1 MNSEQSQ
8 RAVRLTTRLRATILV
23 LGTAVSVLLSAISI
37 VAPTAQA
44 ATTPILATLPQV
56 LTPDQLRAAQFRGQ
70 HSASAALRVEIVMN
84 PNNADEMATLMNELY
99 DPSSPLYHH
108 WLATG
113 EFDRLF
119 GPTAAQRAAL
129 DRYLRSMGLNPVGS
143 PSAFLLDYVGTT
155 AAVERAFHTQI
166 NNYMLHG
173 AAIYANA
180 TAPQIPYDLSGS
192 IGGIIGLDSIT
203 HIHSYVQPRAG
214 GVTAHA
220 YGAAPG
226 GTGLSPQQI
235 RAIYDANRVYPHT
248 NGNGIT
254 VGVFELSNWKLSD
267 VQEYEHQF
275 GLYDTPIHSLYVDGG
290 PTDHKGALEVVL
302 DIDLFLALAP
312 GVRQMMV
319 YNGPN
324 TTQGYVD
331 ELATIARLNQVA
343 VLSLS
348 WGGCE
353 SDTPAAQLSGEKI
366 YLKQLAM
373 QGISVVTAAGDSG
386 AFDCEYLYQTSPKN
400 TPKYANAIEVD
411 DPSNNPYV
419 TAAGGT
425 SFFQSFTP
433 GSSTDIS
440 YPTGKEYAWNTINNC
455 TASNFYYNGTN
466 QGHCPFGAGGGGN
479 SRDYIRPWYQYGPGT
494 FSSGSQSGSYCHA
507 SVGVY
512 CRALPDV
519 SINADPVSGYGVYCT
534 DPGDTKDCPSST
546 STANG
551 WQAVGGTS
559 TAAPLWAA
567 IITLG
572 VKWHHHRLGWMN
584 PQLYNMMR
592 LPDGYTRYFHDIAHP
607 LQITWDNKSY
617 TVGTNGHFSVT
628 PGYDMVTGIG
638 TPDIY
643 WDVVGF

>member
-1 MNSEQSQ
+1 MNSEQSHDA
-8 RAVRLTTRLRATILV
+8 RRLTTRLRATILV
-23 LGTAVSVLLSAISI
+23 LGAAMSVLLSAIGI

-44 ATTPILATLPQV
+44 ATTPTLATLPQV
-56 LTPDQLRAAQFRGQ
+56 LTPEQLSAAQLRG
-70 HSASAALRVEIVMN
+70 HHPTSAALRVEIVLT
-84 PNNADEMATLMNELY
+84 PNNAGAMATLMSELY

-113 EFDRLF
+113 AFDTLF

-129 DRYLRSMGLNPVGS
+129 DRYLRSMGLNPAGS
-143 PSAFLLDYVGTT
+143 PSAFLVDYVGTT

-166 NNYMLHG
+166 NDYVLHG
-173 AAIYANA
+173 QAIYANA
-180 TAPQIPYDLSGS
+180 SAPQIPYSLNAS
-192 IGGIIGLDSIT
+192 ISGIIGLDSIT
-203 HIHSYVQPRAG
+203 HIHSYVRPRAG
-214 GVTAHA
+214 VSQAH

-235 RAIYDANRVYPHT
+235 RAIYDANRVYSRT
-248 NGNGIT
+248 KGSGVT
-254 VGVFELSNWKLSD
+254 VGVFELSNWQLGD
-267 VQEYEHQF
+267 VQQYEKAF
-275 GLYDTPIHSLYVDGG
+275 GLPNTPIHSLYIDGG
-290 PTDHKGALEVVL
+290 PTDHSGALEVVL

-312 GVRQMMV
+312 GVTQMMV

-366 YLKQLAM
+366 YLQQLAM

-400 TPKYANAIEVD
+400 TPSYANAIEVD

-433 GSSTDIS
+433 GTSTNIS
-440 YPTGKEYAWNTINNC
+440 YPTGKEYAWNTLNNC
-455 TASNFYYNGTN
+455 TASDFYYNNEN

-479 SRDYIRPWYQYGPGT
+479 STDYARPWYQYGPGT
-494 FSSGSQSGSYCHA
+494 YSPGSQSGAHCHQRA
-507 SVGVY
+507 GVY

-534 DPGDTKDCPSST
+534 DPSDTKDCPSSAT
-546 STANG
+546 NNG

-559 TAAPLWAA
+559 TASPLWAA

-572 VKWHHHRLGWMN
+572 VSWHGHRLGWVN
-584 PQLYNMMR
+584 PVLYSMLR
-592 LPDGYTRYFHDIAHP
+592 SPYAYTRYFHDIAHAMT
-607 LQITWDNKSY
+607 ITYNGKTYD
-617 TVGTNGHFSVT
+617 VGTNGHFGVT
-628 PGYDMVTGIG
+628 TGYDMVTGIG
-638 TPDIY
+638 SPDIY